1 MSASACRYTDNLEES
16 LMTCNQVIALTQ
28 QLKVPA
34 NPVHFTLLFE
44 KISQTDPEFAAQTE
58 QLIQQ
63 NRYTDDAV
71 RPLFLALL
79 KRILHRHLPT
89 EEVGL
94 LIEHVLQQ
102 LDQWSLS
109 SADHQQTIEAS
120 IDCLKSCDTQDAAIA
135 CLNERIFPT
144 IEQIN
149 LNTQTLRTQLS
160 NSAEVIRKLKQE
172 LDEATSLAKTDSLTG
187 IPNRRGFDELVAERI
202 QHANKKQ
209 RSFALLLLDLDH
221 FKKINDH
228 FGHLVGDSALRY
240 IARSLHKETKGQ
252 DAISRLG
259 GEEFAILL
267 TDIEFN
273 NAMLVAEKIR
283 THIAAKSL
291 RVKDH
296 DDPLRFT
303 ISIGVAMYQFGENA
317 DRLFERADKALYMA
331 KRTGRNRTCS
341 EHQL

>member
-1 MSASACRYTDNLEES
+1 MPALDCRYTDNLDES
-16 LMTCNQVIALTQ
+16 LDICNHVVTLTQ
-28 QLKVPA
+28 QLNVPA

-44 KISQTDPEFAAQTE
+44 KLSQTDPAFAE
-58 QLIQQ
+58 QIEELIQQ
-63 NRYTDDAV
+63 NRYTDESV

-89 EEVGL
+89 EEVAL
-94 LIEHVLQQ
+94 LIESVLNN
-102 LDQWSLS
+102 LDQWTAI
-109 SADHQQTIEAS
+109 SATQQQNIERS
-120 IDCLKSCDTQDAAIA
+120 IECLKSCESPESAIT
-135 CLNERIFPT
+135 CLHQNVLPS

-149 LNTQTLRTQLS
+149 LNTKQLREQLT
-160 NSAEVIRKLKQE
+160 NSAEVIRRLKQE
-172 LDEATSLAKTDSLTG
+172 LEQATNLAKTDALTG
-187 IPNRRGFDELVAERI
+187 IPNRRGFDELIAERI
-202 QHANKKQ
+202 THAKKKQ

-252 DAISRLG
+252 DAIARLG
-259 GEEFAILL
+259 GEEFVILL

-273 NAMLVAEKIR
+273 NAMRVAEKIR

-291 RVKDH
+291 RVKDREE
-296 DDPLRFT
+296 PLRFT
-303 ISIGVAMYQFGENA
+303 ISIGVAMYQMGEAA
-317 DRLFERADKALYMA
+317 DHLFDRADKALYMA
-331 KRTGRNRTCS
+331 KQTGRNRTCG